1 MNKRIIAAAI
11 LALPLAM
18 MAQTAIDAY
27 QLSRYDLRG
36 TARFM
41 SMGGAFT
48 ALGGDLSTLGQN
60 PAGIGVYRKSEV
72 GITADIDIQGTKT
85 ITPTGSFNNDQTK
98 AYCTN
103 LGYVGSFYT
112 GLDIMPYFQFGF
124 NYGRAASFDRRYK
137 GTNGAMNAS
146 LTSYLAGYT
155 NTEKW
160 STYDLSVD
168 CYNNGYAPW
177 LSILG
182 YNGFIINA
190 IEGSTS
196 YTPLWGDSTTGSS
209 TFDVEEKGYVDEYNI
224 NFGGNFTDIVY
235 WGIGLGITDIEY
247 TQRAYYGENMRNT
260 NTPNLEIRNQYVD
273 ETGEIVNCPPYLDS
287 NGTYQSGNG
296 SFGLS
301 NYKHISGTGFNFK
314 VGLIV
319 RPIEQLRIG
328 LAVHTPTYYNLDQ
341 NSFGDLDY
349 DYSTMP
355 ATATPGMKY
364 TGTPEYNVSYKI
376 RTPWRLML
384 GVAGVIGSKG
394 IVSLDY
400 EYRPYQNMTVK
411 SDAGFNYENPSF
423 DPNADLKGD
432 IKSYYDAA
440 HIIRLGA
447 EYRIS
452 PQFSVRAGFAYESTP
467 TSATVREGRDMVYT
481 SNPDDTG
488 TNPAYTLDNQAVY
501 YTAGLGWHH
510 NGFYADAAYVHKYR
524 SSTYHPFTP
533 NTYTAD
539 PASSKVEM
547 SSNNIVISVGYKF

>member
-155 NTEKW
+155 TAEGW
-160 STYDLSVD
+160 PASDLSGTND
-168 CYNNGYAPW
+168 NYYAYNAPW
-177 LSILG
+177 MSMLG
-182 YNGFIINA
+182 YNGFLFNA
-190 IEGSTS
+190 PEGSTS
-196 YTPLWGDSTTGSS
+196 YTPLWNSSTTGASS
-209 TFDVEEKGYVDEYNI
+209 FDVEEKGYVDEYNI
-224 NFGGNFTDIVY
+224 NVGGNFTDLVY
-235 WGIGLGITDIEY
+235 WGIGVGITDIEY
-247 TQRAYYGENMRNT
+247 TQRAYYSESLTGAT
-260 NTPNLEIRNQYVD
+260 VPNLEV
-273 ETGEIVNCPPYLDS
+273 VNES
-287 NGTYQSGNG
+287 NGAYLNSDGTTTTGNAA
-296 SFGLS
+296 FGLS

-314 VGLIV
+314 AGVII

-328 LAVHTPTYYNLDQ
+328 LAVHTPTYYDLDQ
-341 NSFGDLDY
+341 NSICDLDY

-355 ATATPGMKY
+355 AEATAAMKY
-364 TGTPEYNVSYKI
+364 TGSPEDPVSYKL

-384 GVAGVIGSKG
+384 GVAGVIGNKG
-394 IVSLDY
+394 LVSVDY
-400 EYRPYQNMTVK
+400 EYRPYQNMLIKDK
-411 SDAGFNYENPSF
+411 SGDTFN
-423 DPNADLKGD
+423 DLKSD

-447 EYRIS
+447 EYRVS
-452 PQFSVRAGFAYESTP
+452 KQFSVRAGFAYESTP